1 MLGREEEMLE
11 REEVERQL
19 REVEVQERMAAEGGE
34 LLVHFVIICF
44 WLLSSLPPDVR
55 FDRRGAILCLL

>member
-34 LLVHFVIICF
+34 FCRWF
-44 WLLSSLPPDVR
+44 STPFSCSSTSSQTPSGLNHD
-55 FDRRGAILCLL
+55 